1 MVSVMWFRRDLR
13 LMDNKALYHALNNSE
28 QLILIFQINPDQF
41 ICNSYNHRAFF
52 SSLRHFKEQVDTY
65 AHLQVFWGDP
75 LISFR
80 KLKNKLPEWN
90 SIYFNSDE
98 TGYGSIRDQQVQQF
112 FDEEQI
118 KSFIYQDAYLQGSQ
132 EIKKITMIIIKY
144 SLRII
149 KNGLKEK
156 KKVL

>member
-1 MVSVMWFRRDLR
+1 MVSVMWFRRDFR
-13 LMDNKALYHALNNSE
+13 LIDNKALYHALNNSE
-28 QLILIFQINPDQF
+28 QLILIFQINPEQF

-98 TGYGSIRDQQVQQF
+98 TGYGNI
-112 FDEEQI
+112 
-118 KSFIYQDAYLQGSQ
+118 
-132 EIKKITMIIIKY
+132 
-144 SLRII
+144 
-149 KNGLKEK
+149 
-156 KKVL
+156 